1 MSLLL
6 AFGSPS
12 IDWNLLHLK
21 MQSPAMA
28 FEALPSE
35 ILTMVYRNVDSIFDS
50 QNMMLASPH
59 VWRHLAIKRQ
69 IPSILDDLLQ
79 GDSVHPQLALAI
91 RIAAHLRCESPFLMK
106 LFSDLGLRAFTPGLI
121 RGMWVSDP
129 NGNKTLPRNMKPSE
143 VRGLLTTSSAI
154 DATTLHCVSHHLRR
168 FHALRPATVGAGEG
182 NKFDLY
188 QDKWTDLPAGSRSPV
203 PDTGPLL
210 WRERQ
215 QMLKA
220 FWMIYIARL
229 FFTNYRQRLFE
240 ILERFK
246 DMEVDDMRPIDLFGF
261 ER

>member
-1 MSLLL
+1 
-6 AFGSPS
+6 
-12 IDWNLLHLK
+12 
-21 MQSPAMA
+21 MQCPAAA

-35 ILTMVYRNVDSIFDS
+35 ILTMVYRNIDSIFDL
-50 QNMMLASPH
+50 QNVMLASPH
-59 VWRHLAIKRQ
+59 VWRHLAIERQ

-79 GDSVHPQLALAI
+79 GENCVHPQLAFAI

-210 WRERQ
+210 WREKQ

-229 FFTNYRQRLFE
+229 FFANYRR
-240 ILERFK
+240 
-246 DMEVDDMRPIDLFGF
+246 RPF
-261 ER
+261 